1 MKAAATALAAIM
13 AISTCMTAMAASR
26 QETGYY
32 TSERREGLKTY
43 KSQKRFNWMTEN
55 NQIIFSTV
63 CMNERSGS
71 IEYRECR
78 KRAKVYFKQRCNHP
92 KDRFCHAENN
102 YNPL

>member
-1 MKAAATALAAIM
+1 MKAAVTALAAFM
-13 AISTCMTAMAASR
+13 AISTCMTAMAAPR

-78 KRAKVYFKQRCNHP
+78 KRAKEYFKRKCNVSD
-92 KDRFCHAENN
+92 DRFCHASRNF
-102 YNPL
+102 NPL